1 MTFPLILRETLL
13 DLTQLSNTW
22 HEPLNWCLYS
32 KAVKNWEFCQV
43 RENICWKWN
52 TKVVYLVYK
61 LVYVVILNLV
71 LFLDLFSFFQ
81 TFTFVYFGFFSCMID
96 MSYTEFTKLRALLV
110 FTSCL
115 HLRMCGVPLCV
126 THVHMLFTFK
136 SDASACLMYLIYASL
151 IPYLSALWALFVL
164 LEISLLKS
172 RLLKA

>member
-43 RENICWKWN
+43 RKNICWKWN

-81 TFTFVYFGFFSCMID
+81 TFTFVYFVFFFMYDWYVLYWIYQITRSAFLYILPA
-96 MSYTEFTKLRALLV
+96 FTHVWRA
-110 FTSCL
+110 F
-115 HLRMCGVPLCV
+115 VPL
-126 THVHMLFTFK
+126 TFK
-136 SDASACLMYLIYASL
+136 SDASSCLMYLIYASL